1 MVANTGG
8 LGVANVTSTI
18 YRWSSRRKLFE
29 PYQAIGT
36 YQVRSIEEFEAEG
49 DHFLFVANHRR
60 PGEILLFVVL
70 RMSPRLSVFRKKLLF
85 FAKKNFFLMYKH
97 F

>member
-36 YQVRSIEEFEAEG
+36 YQVRSVEMFEAEG
-49 DHFLFVANHRR
+49 NHFLFVANHRR
-60 PGEILLFVVL
+60 PSEILLFVVL
-70 RMSPRLSVFRKKLLF
+70 SMSLRLSVFRKNLIF
-85 FAKKNFFLMYKH
+85 FAKNFF